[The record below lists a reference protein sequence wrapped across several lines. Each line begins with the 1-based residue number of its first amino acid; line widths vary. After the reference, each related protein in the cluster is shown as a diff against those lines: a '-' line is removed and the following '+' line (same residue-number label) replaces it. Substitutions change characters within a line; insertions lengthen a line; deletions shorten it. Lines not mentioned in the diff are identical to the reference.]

1 MDIKIFNEVVDWLNS
16 DDMQKDAEIKECNEG
31 WIISRGGL
39 TRKEIVRNGARH
51 RNKLQMRV
59 ARAKKRQNK
68 QPKPKPVSKQPSII
82 EPLQDVLDCL
92 KSIN

>member
-39 TRKEIVRNGARH
+39 TNT
-51 RNKLQMRV
+51 
-59 ARAKKRQNK
+59 
-68 QPKPKPVSKQPSII
+68 
-82 EPLQDVLDCL
+82 
-92 KSIN
+92 